1 MAAAKIRQREGRG
14 PGLCRAAAVALRLG
28 AVAAHSLAVLSQLVE
43 RALER
48 AALVL
53 LETVAEEQS

>member
-1 MAAAKIRQREGRG
+1 MAATKSRQREGRG
-14 PGLCRAAAVALRLG
+14 PGLCRAAAVALRMAAL
-28 AVAAHSLAVLSQLVE
+28 AAHSLAVLSHLAE

-48 AALVL
+48 AAIVL